1 MLRSLFSGVSGLRA
15 HQTMLD
21 VVGNNIANVNTTG
34 FKASSVEFEDTLSQA
49 LKAAGAPQGAQG
61 GTNPAQVGLGVEV
74 AAINTS
80 FTQGP
85 AETTGVSTDLMIQG
99 DGFFMVNDGGQ
110 QVYTRDG
117 AFTFDQNGNL
127 TTANGGMVQGWTAVN
142 GVVNTSGATA
152 GIKLP
157 LGSSMPPTATDSA
170 VLAGN
175 LPADGSGTPPT
186 NDLKVYDAKGVLVDA
201 TLTYKYDIASKT
213 WSLNFNDPSAATQPA
228 AIPLAFNPDGTIS
241 TASPVSV
248 TLNGQTVKL
257 DISGITAFG
266 GANTAEVVSSTGN
279 AMGSLASYSI
289 SPDGTIEGVFTNGM
303 KQPLGQI
310 ALATFNNP
318 SGLSKVGN
326 SEYAESVNSGQAQV
340 GSAGTGSRGQL
351 ASGELEGSNVDLSQE
366 FSNLII
372 AQRGFE
378 ANSKV
383 ITTSDEV
390 LQDLVNLKH

>member
-175 LPADGSGTPPT
+175 LP
-186 NDLKVYDAKGVLVDA
+186 
-201 TLTYKYDIASKT
+201 
-213 WSLNFNDPSAATQPA
+213 
-228 AIPLAFNPDGTIS
+228 
-241 TASPVSV
+241 
-248 TLNGQTVKL
+248 
-257 DISGITAFG
+257 
-266 GANTAEVVSSTGN
+266 
-279 AMGSLASYSI
+279 
-289 SPDGTIEGVFTNGM
+289 
-303 KQPLGQI
+303 
-310 ALATFNNP
+310 
-318 SGLSKVGN
+318 
-326 SEYAESVNSGQAQV
+326 
-340 GSAGTGSRGQL
+340 
-351 ASGELEGSNVDLSQE
+351 
-366 FSNLII
+366 
-372 AQRGFE
+372 
-378 ANSKV
+378 
-383 ITTSDEV
+383 
-390 LQDLVNLKH
+390 